1 MIENQAK
8 KQKHRED
15 LRLAI
20 LEAAKK
26 LFVQEGYE
34 ATSIRKIAK
43 EIGFSPTAIYL
54 YYRDKND
61 IAYALHQEGFLLLR
75 DRFMALMSVDNPFER
90 LKAIGRNYIDFAF
103 QNPDYYQVMFMM
115 KEPLSFLNSQIEDS
129 SWVEGELVI
138 ELLKKTIVDCQ
149 QVGYFK
155 GMDPV
160 FVTIQ
165 AWSSVHGLVSLHIT
179 KHLDCLHELFGKTGD
194 LEDHVYSSYLIL
206 VGLIQAT
213 K

>member
-1 MIENQAK
+1 MEKKI
-8 KQKHRED
+8 KQKED
-15 LRLAI
+15 LRTVI

-43 EIGFSPTAIYL
+43 EIGFSPTTIYL
-54 YYRDKND
+54 YYKDKSD
-61 IAYALHQEGFLLLR
+61 IVYALHQVGFGMLKDQFLPL
-75 DRFMALMSVDNPFER
+75 MAVEDPFER
-90 LKAIGRNYIDFAF
+90 LKAVGRNYIQFAF
-103 QNPDYYQVMFMM
+103 MHPEYYQVMFML

-138 ELLKKTIVDCQ
+138 ELLKKTIIDCQ
-149 QVGYFK
+149 EVGYFK

-179 KHLDCLHELFGKTGD
+179 QHLDCLHELFGKTGN
-194 LEDHVYSSYLIL
+194 LEEHVFSSFQIL

>member
-1 MIENQAK
+1 MEKKI
-8 KQKHRED
+8 KQKED
-15 LRLAI
+15 LRTVI

-43 EIGFSPTAIYL
+43 EIGFSPTTIYL
-54 YYRDKND
+54 YYKDKND
-61 IAYALHQEGFLLLR
+61 IVYALHQVGFGMLKDQFLP
-75 DRFMALMSVDNPFER
+75 LMSVEDPFER
-90 LKAIGRNYIDFAF
+90 LKAVGKIYIHFAF
-103 QNPDYYQVMFMM
+103 THPEYYQVMFMM

-149 QVGYFK
+149 QLGYFK